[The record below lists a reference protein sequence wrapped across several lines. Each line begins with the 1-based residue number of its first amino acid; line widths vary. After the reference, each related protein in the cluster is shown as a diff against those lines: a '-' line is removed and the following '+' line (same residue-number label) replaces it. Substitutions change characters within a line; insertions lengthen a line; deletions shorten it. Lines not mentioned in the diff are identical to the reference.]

1 MTKYSL
7 DIIAA
12 QLGENGL
19 AVTEG
24 WIAVYSA
31 SPDSREYIGVNNE
44 YLPVG
49 VGLPARGY
57 ADAPIL
63 PTRAD
68 KAVRRNVDG
77 TAWEIV
83 ADLRGKVAYSTETC
97 YQEEVTTI
105 GELPDTLTLLTPQTI
120 YDKWNGTKWVTDKAA
135 LQAAAAHA
143 AEEKKTQLLNDAT
156 VKITP
161 LQDAVDTGMATDEEK
176 EQLITWKT
184 YRVSLNRI
192 DTSKAPDIEW
202 PHAPSIVL
210 TEA

>member
-68 KAVRRNVDG
+68 KAVRRNADG

-83 ADLRGKVAYSTETC
+83 ADFRGKVAYSTETG

-105 GELPDTLTLLTPQTI
+105 GELPDTLTLLAPQTI

-156 VKITP
+156 VKIAP
-161 LQDAVDTGMATDEEK
+161 LQDAVDTELATDVDK
-176 EQLITWKT
+176 EQLTAWKT
-184 YRVSLNRI
+184 YRVLLSRI
-192 DTSKAPDIEW
+192 DTKAPDIEW
-202 PHAPSIVL
+202 PVSP
-210 TEA
+210 E

>member
-7 DIIAA
+7 DIAVA
-12 QLGENGL
+12 QLGQDGL
-19 AVTEG
+19 SITEG

-63 PTRAD
+63 PARAD
-68 KAVRRNVDG
+68 KAVRRNADG

-83 ADLRGKVAYSTETC
+83 ADLRGKVAYSTETG

-105 GELPDTLTLLTPQTI
+105 GELPDTLTLLVPLTV
-120 YDKWNGTKWVTDKAA
+120 YDQWNGTKWVTDKAA
-135 LQAAAAHA
+135 QQAAAVQV
-143 AEEKKTQLLNDAT
+143 AEETKAQLLNDAT
-156 VKITP
+156 VKIAP
-161 LQDAVDTGMATDEEK
+161 LQDAVDTGMATDVEK
-176 EQLITWKT
+176 EQLTVWKT
-184 YRVSLNRI
+184 YRVLLSRI
-192 DTSKAPDIEW
+192 DISKAPSIEW
-202 PHAPSIVL
+202 PVAPD
-210 TEA
+210 A

>member
-83 ADLRGKVAYSTETC
+83 ADL
-97 YQEEVTTI
+97 
-105 GELPDTLTLLTPQTI
+105 
-120 YDKWNGTKWVTDKAA
+120 
-135 LQAAAAHA
+135 
-143 AEEKKTQLLNDAT
+143 
-156 VKITP
+156 
-161 LQDAVDTGMATDEEK
+161 
-176 EQLITWKT
+176 
-184 YRVSLNRI
+184 
-192 DTSKAPDIEW
+192 
-202 PHAPSIVL
+202 
-210 TEA
+210 